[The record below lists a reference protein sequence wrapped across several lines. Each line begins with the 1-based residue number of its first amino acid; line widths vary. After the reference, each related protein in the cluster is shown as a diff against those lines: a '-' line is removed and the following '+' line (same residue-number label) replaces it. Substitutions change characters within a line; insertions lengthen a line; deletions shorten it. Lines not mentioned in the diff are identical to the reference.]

1 MTLYEKGINNYQQT
15 IKFYDEYNAQQNTNE
30 EYDRFIR
37 DLVVNRLYCSL
48 SQILWSFCY
57 DDENQRDKEHYWDK
71 ILPSAP
77 SNQAAR
83 RKVLER
89 MKTLRFARND
99 SDYYANKRIS
109 SLVILRREAEGV
121 FKTFE
126 IFGKSKC

>member
-1 MTLYEKGINNYQQT
+1 MKKELIIINRPSNFT
-15 IKFYDEYNAQQNTNE
+15 MNTMLNK
-30 EYDRFIR
+30 IQMKNIT

>member
-1 MTLYEKGINNYQQT
+1 M
-15 IKFYDEYNAQQNTNE
+15 NTMLNK
-30 EYDRFIR
+30 IQMKNIT